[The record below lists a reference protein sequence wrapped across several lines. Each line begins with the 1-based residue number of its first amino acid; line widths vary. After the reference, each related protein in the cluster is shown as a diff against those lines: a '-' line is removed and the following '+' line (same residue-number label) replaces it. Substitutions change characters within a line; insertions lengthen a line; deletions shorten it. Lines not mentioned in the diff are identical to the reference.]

1 MRDIEESI
9 IGSLL
14 IDDRSITKVLYL
26 TPEMFEDDL
35 YSAVFR
41 KIRTAFEAGQQ
52 VDATTIAQD
61 LGSDQLPAPYIS
73 RSLGEC
79 IGKTITSANIGEYG
93 KRLLKEYKRKEA
105 ERMIENIMQADDVD
119 AALTD
124 GISKMASLT
133 SGGTKHGHTIAE
145 LADKYKGEYFREK
158 ERDYLYF
165 GIESID
171 HAIGGCDRGDITV
184 IAARPGVGKSAL
196 SLQIARNIAAA
207 GKRVAYF
214 ILEMPDQQIYERIIS
229 AESGVGMQQIRHS
242 TSARADDFHRFM
254 DANDRLNA
262 ERNMIVF
269 DDVRTAAGIRQLV
282 MTEHYDVVVIDYLQ
296 LMTPATG
303 RGANRTAEVGDISRD
318 LKKIAMDFKIHVIA
332 LSQLNR
338 ASVGANKE
346 PTMADIRESGAI
358 EQDASNILI
367 IWDADEADETKKT
380 LKVDKAR
387 NGKRGRIDLL
397 FDGAH
402 MKFSEVVAWTSVNND
417 CPFT

>member
-1 MRDIEESI
+1 MREIEDSV

-14 IDDRSITKVLYL
+14 IDDHAITKVLYL
-26 TPEMFEDDL
+26 TPEMFTDSL

-41 KIRTAFEAGQQ
+41 KIRTAFETGQT

-61 LGSDQLPAPYIS
+61 LNSDQLPAPYIA

-79 IGKTITSANIGEYG
+79 ISKTITSANIGEYG
-93 KRLLKEYKRKEA
+93 KRLLNDYKRREA
-105 ERMIENIMQADDVD
+105 ERMMEDIMQANDVD
-119 AALTD
+119 AALTE
-124 GISKMASLT
+124 GISRLAQLT
-133 SGGTKHGHTIAE
+133 SGGVKCGYSVAE
-145 LADKYKGEYFREK
+145 LAEKYKGEYFREK

-171 HAIGGCDRGDITV
+171 NAVGGCDRGDITV

-196 SLQIARNIAAA
+196 SLQIARNIASK

-214 ILEMPDQQIYERIIS
+214 ILEMPDQQIYERIVAS
-229 AESGVGMQQIRHS
+229 ESGVGMQYIRHG
-242 TSARADDFHRFM
+242 TSAKADDFHRFM
-254 DANDRLNA
+254 DANARLNA

-269 DDVRTAAGIRQLV
+269 DDIRTAAGIRQLV
-282 MTEHYDVVVIDYLQ
+282 MTSHFDVVVIDYLQ

-367 IWDADEADETKKT
+367 VWDADENDETKKT

-402 MKFSEVVAWTSVNND
+402 MKFSEITWTDANND